1 MMDIRKGYIPK
12 LNNNDP
18 NYQNIKGDTA
28 GILLTKR
35 GKIPPKE
42 WMHDYTIRDKYEHS
56 LKNYL

>member
-1 MMDIRKGYIPK
+1 MMDIRKGYIPE

-35 GKIPPKE
+35 GRIPPRE
-42 WMHDYTIRDKYEHS
+42 WIHDIN
-56 LKNYL
+56 LKNDKKQSIKLLL